1 MTEKEL
7 HKLSRH
13 DLLHLLLTEVKE
25 NGSLHGQLDEVRNEL
40 EQTRESNDRLKIR
53 INDREEQVQRLKEKL
68 DKKDRL
74 LDKKDAYISELEGR
88 LDSYG
93 DGNYVGPG
101 GFGSLAEATLQLNGV
116 FEAAQSA
123 ADQYINSIK
132 AMYEKM
138 AATKKIPENGV
149 NIAEILQNP
158 DSSQNVDKD
167 NVDEDNFDKKSD
179 NISSEKENMKKAE
192 NDNIFTNTQ
201 NTQNK
206 PADNNGGTDNTGL
219 DESKSGKTDVIKA
232 SDVKID
238 KYGRY
243 NSYDEEDIMDLNND
257 SIVDLDE
264 KEKKEAEKVERE
276 AKMAAYEDDWAQI
289 ESERSGTS

>member
-25 NGSLHGQLDEVRNEL
+25 NGSLQGQLEEVRNEL
-40 EQTRESNDRLKIR
+40 EQTQESNDRLKIR
-53 INDREEQVQRLKEKL
+53 INEREEQVQRLKEKL

-74 LDKKDAYISELEGR
+74 LDKKDAYISELESR
-88 LDSYG
+88 LDSFG

-132 AMYEKM
+132 TMYEKM

-149 NIAEILQNP
+149 DIAELLQKP
-158 DSSQNVDKD
+158 DAKSGDTNADSAKKADAENVYTDKENTEAESAD
-167 NVDEDNFDKKSD
+167 NENINK
-179 NISSEKENMKKAE
+179 NISDTTGTTTETIKE
-192 NDNIFTNTQ
+192 
-201 NTQNK
+201 
-206 PADNNGGTDNTGL
+206 ADV
-219 DESKSGKTDVIKA
+219 E
-232 SDVKID
+232 ID

-243 NSYDEEDIMDLNND
+243 DSYDDEDIMDLNNE

-264 KEKKEAEKVERE
+264 KEKKEAEKAARE
-276 AKMAAYEDDWAQI
+276 AKLAAYEDDWAQI
-289 ESERSGTS
+289 ASERSGAS